1 MPASGPCCFPL
12 CTSDAPHA
20 KDCKSCGQL
29 HHHFCFTTFSF
40 KYQIGDLDNTNSLC
54 WKCVV
59 DKATGDGEWN
69 GCVEEELATAAA
81 QSGGQRLYPRAAAPP
96 PSQNTHRNIVH
107 VAFDSVAAQP
117 TDEDEE
123 PAGVDLLFDG
133 SPSPLVMHSHALLS
147 SASPSNQVHGSAV
160 FGPVPRLPDDI
171 FRNGGEPQAESTPSA
186 AGAEEADAEAA
197 TLPGAVA
204 RDAAAATAAMLLQLG
219 AVPAPAPAAA
229 NFPEAAAAPAAPS
242 AAALAPAAAGAA
254 ALAPAAADAAPA
266 ADAAALAPAAA
277 DAAVP
282 APAPAAAAAPAA
294 PSAAALAPAAAGAA
308 PAPAA
313 ALAPQPQGPREEGY
327 ALARATWT
335 TWSSNS
341 ITTGCR
347 VQSHASHAY
356 GLATDDQGTVAW
368 DPSSPADTIMLLCEE
383 PVAQL
388 ANVAKEPAAIGKVLR
403 LVYSTRGARSQPIGA
418 LLSPFV
424 EDEEWQFFAGCALRL
439 CLDVSH
445 RACTDAI

>member
-40 KYQIGDLDNTNSLC
+40 KYKIGDLDNTNSLC

-96 PSQNTHRNIVH
+96 PSQNTHHNIVH

-186 AGAEEADAEAA
+186 AGAGEDRDDS
-197 TLPGAVA
+197 GAKGDGFIVTCQRVLAVRRTEQA
-204 RDAAAATAAMLLQLG
+204 RTSRVSMPCSPLRRC
-219 AVPAPAPAAA
+219 
-229 NFPEAAAAPAAPS
+229 
-242 AAALAPAAAGAA
+242 AG
-254 ALAPAAADAAPA
+254 
-266 ADAAALAPAAA
+266 
-277 DAAVP
+277 
-282 APAPAAAAAPAA
+282 
-294 PSAAALAPAAAGAA
+294 G
-308 PAPAA
+308 
-313 ALAPQPQGPREEGY
+313 R
-327 ALARATWT
+327 
-335 TWSSNS
+335 
-341 ITTGCR
+341 
-347 VQSHASHAY
+347 
-356 GLATDDQGTVAW
+356 
-368 DPSSPADTIMLLCEE
+368 
-383 PVAQL
+383 
-388 ANVAKEPAAIGKVLR
+388 
-403 LVYSTRGARSQPIGA
+403 
-418 LLSPFV
+418 
-424 EDEEWQFFAGCALRL
+424 
-439 CLDVSH
+439 
-445 RACTDAI
+445 

>member
-40 KYQIGDLDNTNSLC
+40 KYQIGDLEDTNSLC

-96 PSQNTHRNIVH
+96 PSQNTHHNIVH

-229 NFPEAAAAPAAPS
+229 NFPE
-242 AAALAPAAAGAA
+242 
-254 ALAPAAADAAPA
+254 
-266 ADAAALAPAAA
+266 
-277 DAAVP
+277 
-282 APAPAAAAAPAA
+282 AAAAPAA

>member
-96 PSQNTHRNIVH
+96 PPQNTHHNIVH

-171 FRNGGEPQAESTPSA
+171 FRNGG
-186 AGAEEADAEAA
+186 
-197 TLPGAVA
+197 
-204 RDAAAATAAMLLQLG
+204 
-219 AVPAPAPAAA
+219 
-229 NFPEAAAAPAAPS
+229 
-242 AAALAPAAAGAA
+242 
-254 ALAPAAADAAPA
+254 
-266 ADAAALAPAAA
+266 
-277 DAAVP
+277 
-282 APAPAAAAAPAA
+282 
-294 PSAAALAPAAAGAA
+294 
-308 PAPAA
+308 
-313 ALAPQPQGPREEGY
+313 
-327 ALARATWT
+327 
-335 TWSSNS
+335 
-341 ITTGCR
+341 
-347 VQSHASHAY
+347 
-356 GLATDDQGTVAW
+356 
-368 DPSSPADTIMLLCEE
+368 
-383 PVAQL
+383 
-388 ANVAKEPAAIGKVLR
+388 
-403 LVYSTRGARSQPIGA
+403 
-418 LLSPFV
+418 
-424 EDEEWQFFAGCALRL
+424 
-439 CLDVSH
+439 
-445 RACTDAI
+445 